1 MYVGTWISWV
11 TISSEYMLSPL
22 PTGLLISQSG
32 LDQASMCSVKFHH
45 VIRGTWLLWLWL
57 WLWRGGDWNS
67 SDTWSWLSIWA
78 ETWVILRETP
88 DPVPQSEWT
97 TLRWTFCLQHRGV
110 TNGHQ
115 MALQSFREKTGSDW
129 THRRDVNLASWHSP
143 WLNCNISVSDSCL
156 VLVAADLCCLS
167 PEQIITAVV
176 SYQHKQTPS
185 CLCLS
190 LSMNIDHFVS
200 AVQKHAWRPDIISF
214 VHAPILYNLFTDWR
228 RTTLKRPFCAGGC
241 SRPAE
246 DHPGVLAFFLF
257 FFWNRSRVAASFT
270 HDVSPFPFLLSFSS
284 ISSLMTFFSFL
295 QPSPSHKF

>member
-1 MYVGTWISWV
+1 
-11 TISSEYMLSPL
+11 
-22 PTGLLISQSG
+22 
-32 LDQASMCSVKFHH
+32 
-45 VIRGTWLLWLWL
+45 
-57 WLWRGGDWNS
+57 
-67 SDTWSWLSIWA
+67 
-78 ETWVILRETP
+78 
-88 DPVPQSEWT
+88 
-97 TLRWTFCLQHRGV
+97 
-110 TNGHQ
+110 

-143 WLNCNISVSDSCL
+143 WLNCNINVSDSSL

-228 RTTLKRPFCAGGC
+228 RTTLKSSFCAGGLQPASRGPSRC
-241 SRPAE
+241 S
-246 DHPGVLAFFLF
+246 G
-257 FFWNRSRVAASFT
+257 
-270 HDVSPFPFLLSFSS
+270 
-284 ISSLMTFFSFL
+284 FFSFGTAL
-295 QPSPSHKF
+295 VSRPTLHTMSVHFLF